1 MSKTVSKVAGVALL
15 AAVASMQAYAGVVIG
30 ERPVVMMVNSDD
42 NGSARPEAR
51 LECTYWSLREG
62 TTQRY
67 LTMTRVAVPASEQF
81 VAIEERRDGCPVR
94 PFWEVRS

>member
-1 MSKTVSKVAGVALL
+1 MSKAVFKAAGIVLL
-15 AAVASMQAYAGVVIG
+15 AAAASMQAYAGVVIG
-30 ERPVVMMVNSDD
+30 ERPVVVMVNSDD
-42 NGSARPEAR
+42 NSSARPEAR

-67 LTMTRVAVPASEQF
+67 LSMTRVVVPASEQF
-81 VAIEERRDGCPVR
+81 VAIEERRDGCPVH